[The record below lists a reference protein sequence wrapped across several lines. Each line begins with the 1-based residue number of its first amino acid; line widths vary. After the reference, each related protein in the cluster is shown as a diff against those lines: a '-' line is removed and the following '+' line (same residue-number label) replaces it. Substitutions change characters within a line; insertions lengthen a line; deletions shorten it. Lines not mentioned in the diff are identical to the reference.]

1 MSPPV
6 AVDNDSNNVGSVAA
20 TGPLTVDAIPAL
32 RAKSAK
38 VPTGV
43 APATNSDMFKS
54 PVCYFFASINPAILC
69 GERPTDPYC
78 SLVQHCFTKPQSK
91 RWDRK
96 SSDCLYVGQSLIF
109 RKIFSPSN
117 PSPGRFVRLYTSLR
131 YTSILKLFVRVQP

>member
-38 VPTGV
+38 IPTGV

-54 PVCYFFASINPAILC
+54 PVCYLLAFTNRQYFVAKDRLTLLFFHLALLHQASIETL
-69 GERPTDPYC
+69 G
-78 SLVQHCFTKPQSK
+78 S
-91 RWDRK
+91 
-96 SSDCLYVGQSLIF
+96 
-109 RKIFSPSN
+109 
-117 PSPGRFVRLYTSLR
+117 
-131 YTSILKLFVRVQP
+131 